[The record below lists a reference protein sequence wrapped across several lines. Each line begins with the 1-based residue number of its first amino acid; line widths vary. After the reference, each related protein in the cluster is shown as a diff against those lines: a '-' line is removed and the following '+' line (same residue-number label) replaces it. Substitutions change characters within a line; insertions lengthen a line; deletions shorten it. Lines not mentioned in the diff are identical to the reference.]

1 MKKIL
6 IALSVVILMGCDPSA
21 RSVDKNYSVRP
32 KHLQD
37 CTFDYLMNDSG
48 GGITVVR
55 CPNSSTTSKDSYK
68 GASTVTTIEPSPS
81 IEYQTSYTDY
91 SAPKPVEE
99 TIVVNGKEYIRKTQ

>member
-6 IALSVVILMGCDPSA
+6 ILVAAFALFGCDPSA
-21 RSVDKNYSVRP
+21 KSVDKNYSVRP

-55 CPNSSTTSKDSYK
+55 CPNSTTTSKDSGK
-68 GASTVTTIEPSPS
+68 GASTVTTIDPSSS

-91 SAPKPVEE
+91 AAPKPVEE
-99 TIVVNGKEYIRKTQ
+99 TIVVNGKEYIRKN

>member
-6 IALSVVILMGCDPSA
+6 ILVAAIALFGCDPSA
-21 RSVDKNYSVRP
+21 KSIDKNYSVRP

-37 CTFDYLMNDSG
+37 CTFDYLMNDQG

-55 CPNSSTTSKDSYK
+55 CPNSTTTAKMSDK
-68 GASTVTTIEPSPS
+68 GGTTVTTIDPSPS

-91 SAPKPVEE
+91 TAPKPVEE
-99 TIVVNGKEYIRKTQ
+99 TIVVNGKEYIRKN